1 MFVCALTVFSTCG
14 TENMRTRKPL
24 HNWALFRNVHNRRRA
39 LQLLHDLNQQKT
51 FLGANETVE
60 HFFMVY
66 NYGSA
71 AMTMRHSANTYGF
84 WADGATMS
92 GTVVTGVHVDIKF
105 HLDRCG
111 YHWAKEP

>member
-51 FLGANETVE
+51 FLGAN
-60 HFFMVY
+60 
-66 NYGSA
+66 GA

-84 WADGATMS
+84 WEDGATMS